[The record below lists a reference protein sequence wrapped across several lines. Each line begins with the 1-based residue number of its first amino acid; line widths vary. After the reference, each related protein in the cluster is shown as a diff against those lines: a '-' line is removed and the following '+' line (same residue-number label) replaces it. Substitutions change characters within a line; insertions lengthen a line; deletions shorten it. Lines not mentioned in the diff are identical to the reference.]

1 MYVFIHAS
9 SAVWVTG
16 GSGMWSDWQERWRAS
31 IRRCRQ
37 EHDLSVTVCMYALV
51 FASFAAQV
59 PSVVN
64 SIVEDSRRVGII
76 VAAFGGC
83 TNEAC
88 VARESGARG
97 DK

>member
-1 MYVFIHAS
+1 MYAFIFAS

-37 EHDLSVTVCMYALV
+37 EHGLSVTVCMYALV

-64 SIVEDSRRVGII
+64 SIVGDSRRWDSRSCIQGLYQ
-76 VAAFGGC
+76 
-83 TNEAC
+83 
-88 VARESGARG
+88 RG
-97 DK
+97 LRCP